1 MTSAIKHSL
10 EKTGGLPRDGPL
22 GLEMYL
28 TDAQDTQPIN
38 GKTVPSVS
46 GTIMEAPGIY
56 MYCSDGESYESC
68 LETVG
73 DEEGDDASVYTDTVD
88 AFDNKTTGKQYL
100 TTWL

>member
-10 EKTGGLPRDGPL
+10 KQTEGLPSDGPL

-46 GTIMEAPGIY
+46 GTILEAPS
-56 MYCSDGESYESC
+56 MYYSDGESYASC
-68 LETVG
+68 QEAIE
-73 DEEGDDASVYTDTVD
+73 DDEGDDAGDIFTDTVD
-88 AFDNKTTGKQYL
+88 TFDEKSDKNYL
-100 TTWL
+100 STWL